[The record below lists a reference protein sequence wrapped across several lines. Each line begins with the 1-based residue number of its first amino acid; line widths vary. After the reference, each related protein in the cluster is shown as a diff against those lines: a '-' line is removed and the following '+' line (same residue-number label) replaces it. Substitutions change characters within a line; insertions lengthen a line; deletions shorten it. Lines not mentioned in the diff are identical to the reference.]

1 MKKDRYLYILV
12 GLLILALYLT
22 TKSYRNFSLE
32 KSISACVYA
41 QIKKNPGLKSKD
53 AKLYCENEIKVKKN
67 EQ

>member
-12 GLLILALYLT
+12 GLLIVALYLT

-41 QIKKNPGLKSKD
+41 QIKKNPDLKSKD

-67 EQ
+67 E

>member
-32 KSISACVYA
+32 KSISACVLA
-41 QIKKNPGLKSKD
+41 QKGTSESFYLKKANK
-53 AKLYCENEIKVKKN
+53 YCEEKIRKEN
-67 EQ
+67 

>member
-1 MKKDRYLYILV
+1 MYKNYK
-12 GLLILALYLT
+12 LLLFLGAAIIFLYLSIG
-22 TKSYRNFSLE
+22 KYEEFSMQ

-67 EQ
+67 E